1 MNPLVVLSAL
11 VAVACAAP
19 GHYNLA
25 ATYAAAPA
33 LTYAAA
39 LPHAVTYS
47 HVNAAVP
54 GPVPDNGLSPGLD
67 ALVKKT
73 AISAAGRPV
82 TRIQPH
88 ITRTVPEITHKQV
101 DVAVPVP
108 RPVARKVP
116 VPVAAPYAVTPVVE
130 TTEVVQP
137 VVQPVVR
144 HAVST
149 YSAPAY
155 GYGYAAPAHGYAAP
169 AYGYAAPAH
178 VAVSEW

>member
-67 ALVKKT
+67 AL
-73 AISAAGRPV
+73 
-82 TRIQPH
+82 PH

-155 GYGYAAPAHGYAAP
+155 GYGYAAPAYGYAAP